1 MRHALDNAGE
11 GGGGHEELEGPADL
25 DGGQDQ
31 GEQGE
36 DMNRAP

>member
-1 MRHALDNAGE
+1 MLHFCSIIDLIR

-36 DMNRAP
+36 KG